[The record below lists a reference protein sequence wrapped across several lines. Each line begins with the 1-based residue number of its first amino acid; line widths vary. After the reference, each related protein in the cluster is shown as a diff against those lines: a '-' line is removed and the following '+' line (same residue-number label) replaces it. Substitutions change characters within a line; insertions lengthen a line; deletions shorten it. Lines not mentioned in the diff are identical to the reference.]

1 MEKVVY
7 KYFGTTKPE
16 VEEDIKNGNDDI
28 LENGKEDN
36 VAGKIP
42 PNLDT
47 DDVEMESQG
56 RKLSTS
62 SLFIL
67 QTNGIYHTTITIY
80 HTRKV

>member
-56 RKLSTS
+56 
-62 SLFIL
+62 
-67 QTNGIYHTTITIY
+67 
-80 HTRKV
+80 